1 MSNLQ
6 KYYTCFLSLLH
17 EIEPKNNF
25 IKQIRKPKLS
35 DKELIALS
43 LAAEASGIDSE
54 LLLFQQLPDDL
65 LHKIERSVYN
75 KRRRRLSLKT
85 QELQQ
90 RLANAVIAQE
100 SHLLI
105 DSMPIEICRPS
116 RAKRSRVCSQHD
128 ESSPDFGYCAAQKMY
143 YFGYKIHAVCTHQ
156 GVFKAFDLTK
166 ASTHDIHYLND
177 VREQF
182 DHCILIGDKGY
193 LSRAWQADL
202 FEHSAISLCT
212 PLKRNQTTEKPLP
225 AVYRKA
231 RKRIETLFS
240 QLCDQFMIRRNYA
253 KSFAGLATRVVAK
266 ITALT
271 IIQLHNKNLG
281 RNINRLKMGFP

>member
-17 EIEPKNNF
+17 GIEPKNNF

-75 KRRRRLSLKT
+75 KT

-116 RAKRSRVCSQHD
+116 RAKRSRICTQYD

-156 GVFKAFDLTK
+156 GVFKAFDL
-166 ASTHDIHYLND
+166 
-177 VREQF
+177 
-182 DHCILIGDKGY
+182 
-193 LSRAWQADL
+193 
-202 FEHSAISLCT
+202 
-212 PLKRNQTTEKPLP
+212 
-225 AVYRKA
+225 
-231 RKRIETLFS
+231 
-240 QLCDQFMIRRNYA
+240 
-253 KSFAGLATRVVAK
+253 
-266 ITALT
+266 
-271 IIQLHNKNLG
+271 
-281 RNINRLKMGFP
+281 